1 MRSLRFNKDT
11 NSSQDM
17 NSLLWF
23 YINKF
28 ICLLLVIVES
38 FSYQLIYNSFNF
50 VQVLGIGNHK
60 NVMLTRTGDII
71 W

>member
-1 MRSLRFNKDT
+1 VRSLRFNKDT
-11 NSSQDM
+11 NSSHDM

-23 YINKF
+23 NINRF

-38 FSYQLIYNSFNF
+38 FSYKLIYNSFNF

-60 NVMLTRTGDII
+60 NVMQLVQVI
-71 W
+71 

>member
-1 MRSLRFNKDT
+1 VRSLRFNKDT

>member
-1 MRSLRFNKDT
+1 VRSLRFNKDT

-23 YINKF
+23 YINRF

>member
-23 YINKF
+23 NINRF

-38 FSYQLIYNSFNF
+38 ISYQLIYNSFNF

-60 NVMLTRTGDII
+60 NVMQLVQVI
-71 W
+71 

>member
-1 MRSLRFNKDT
+1 VRSLRFNKDT

-23 YINKF
+23 NINWF
-28 ICLLLVIVES
+28 ICLLLVIVEGFS
-38 FSYQLIYNSFNF
+38 FQLIYNSFNF